1 MEKPEYCPKAMY
13 DMMLK
18 AWDAD
23 PIKRPN
29 FLELMDELG
38 DLLEDGE
45 RDHYLNLTKN
55 FDASTVGNFVNTV
68 ENRNYFG
75 MMAAPD
81 FMSQMSVTPA
91 QVSPEDGYLIPSA
104 KKEQSFQFDEKD
116 LSIPADRGQSL
127 KLIREQSLKLDTD
140 DYLMPNGK
148 SPNEIELTS
157 FVGVTGNATTAV

>member
-1 MEKPEYCPKAMY
+1 MEFVILLAIIAYYLNLAFCLYSNHRMEKPEYCPKAMY

-23 PIKRPN
+23 PTKRPN

-45 RDHYLNLTKN
+45 KDHYLNLTKN
-55 FDASTVGNFVNTV
+55 FDLASTVGNFVNAV
-68 ENRNYFG
+68 ENRDYFG

-91 QVSPEDGYLIPSA
+91 QVSPEDGYS
-104 KKEQSFQFDEKD
+104 
-116 LSIPADRGQSL
+116 
-127 KLIREQSLKLDTD
+127 REGRTGCGRRIKSRRRSRLLYALFLD
-140 DYLMPNGK
+140 K
-148 SPNEIELTS
+148 SQN
-157 FVGVTGNATTAV
+157 